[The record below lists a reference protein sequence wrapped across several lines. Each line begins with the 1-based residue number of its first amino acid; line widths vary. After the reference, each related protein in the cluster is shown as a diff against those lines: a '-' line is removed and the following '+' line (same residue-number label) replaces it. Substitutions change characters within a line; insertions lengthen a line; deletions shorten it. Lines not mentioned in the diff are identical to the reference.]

1 MTVLILSNFSRHYL
15 CNHANIFDYI
25 DENSPKQR
33 SPKERTI
40 RPAKSC
46 VFTARMWKVRIAKK
60 ISVGQHKLKIK
71 LPEHRC
77 GNRDISEVGL
87 RKLVVTKWVKCN

>member
-1 MTVLILSNFSRHYL
+1 MAVLILSNFSHHYL
-15 CNHANIFDYI
+15 CNRATIFDYI

-33 SPKERTI
+33 SPEVQMI
-40 RPAKSC
+40 RPETSC

-60 ISVGQHKLKIK
+60 ILVGQHKLKTK

-77 GNRDISEVGL
+77 GNKGYF
-87 RKLVVTKWVKCN
+87 